1 MISLEIQHIASLV
14 SIMKCGILY
23 PYIHYMIRTYQILF
37 ETMMIEMKVAASLAE
52 HSRLFLKDD
61 VHLWYHTFRDLLSS
75 HAWWIRSTTTI
86 CVDEIFYWRVHWHA
100 TTAKYVVEAHGFNNL
115 TAQRERTN
123 M

>member
-61 VHLWYHTFRDLLSS
+61 VHLWYHTFRDHSLFSCLVDTS
-75 HAWWIRSTTTI
+75 HN
-86 CVDEIFYWRVHWHA
+86 H
-100 TTAKYVVEAHGFNNL
+100 NL
-115 TAQRERTN
+115 RR
-123 M
+123 